1 MVEAFILT
9 CLIFRKSA
17 SQIQVSIGDHD
28 WTSSVDADSFR
39 MAVSQIKMH
48 PSYVGGSQLSNDA
61 ALLKLSSPINFGAN
75 PHVRPICLPLNSGN
89 WYENQPAQVAGSE
102 MKKGV
107 SGMER
112 LTKKG
117 NQYLLLTV
125 LVATEPKHCGVVNHE
140 SRHTILSCNNSLSQ
154 NSLFAYMDRMGKI
167 WKWKLYFDN
176 IA

>member
-1 MVEAFILT
+1 
-9 CLIFRKSA
+9 
-17 SQIQVSIGDHD
+17 
-28 WTSSVDADSFR
+28 

-75 PHVRPICLPLNSGN
+75 PHVRPVCLPLNSGN

-125 LVATEPKHCGVVNHE
+125 LVATEPKHWGVVNHE
-140 SRHTILSCNNSLSQ
+140 SRHT
-154 NSLFAYMDRMGKI
+154 
-167 WKWKLYFDN
+167 
-176 IA
+176 

>member
-1 MVEAFILT
+1 MRKVNQNECGQIINSIYKKEVEAFILT
-9 CLIFRKSA
+9 YLIFRKSA

-125 LVATEPKHCGVVNHE
+125 LVATEPKHCGVVSHVGTP
-140 SRHTILSCNNSLSQ
+140 SSLVIIP
-154 NSLFAYMDRMGKI
+154 Y
-167 WKWKLYFDN
+167 
-176 IA
+176 